1 MLDDQMDLS
10 SMSDEDFQAFAFQ
23 NASSFDY
30 RIELAHRIARNFRAD
45 HLIIFDDVAL
55 TVSKSERATSFVAV
69 QGCDRSLL
77 PALWLATG
85 FQHGATILLYTP
97 PNPIEL
103 REYLRV
109 KHRFEQRLK
118 RPIRVRM
125 FWNGNDIF
133 SIYENNVNDYID
145 LCRTSP
151 QKRKEFYDEF
161 HIDQLK
167 ENLQLICA
175 DAQHSFVFPFETMQL
190 HRDALAHYPQ
200 LVLADVPTID
210 KAKHNLLL
218 RQHHFSEL
226 PNLLVSFSRFLFL
239 SRTLVRLVIC

>member
-1 MLDDQMDLS
+1 
-10 SMSDEDFQAFAFQ
+10 MSDEEFQACGFR

-30 RIELAHRIARNFRAD
+30 RIELAHRIARNFNAD

-77 PALWLATG
+77 PTMWLAAG
-85 FQHGATILLYTP
+85 FQRGATILLYTP

-103 REYLRV
+103 REFLRV
-109 KHRFEQRLK
+109 KVRFEQRLK
-118 RPIRVRM
+118 RSILIRM
-125 FWNGNDIF
+125 IWNRLDVLP
-133 SIYENNVNDYID
+133 IYEKNADDYVR
-145 LCRTSP
+145 LCRESP
-151 QKRKEFYDEF
+151 QQRAQFYDEF

-167 ENLQLICA
+167 ENLPFICA
-175 DAQHSFVFPFETMQL
+175 DAQRSFVFPFETMPF
-190 HRDALAHYPQ
+190 HRDALARYPQ

-218 RQHHFSEL
+218 RQQQFTEL
-226 PNLLVSFSRFLFL
+226 PNLLVTFSSSPPDREPSFVLSFSR
-239 SRTLVRLVIC
+239 